1 MNKNSSKNLKSTI
14 DAESRE
20 KIFSNEFLNMEI
32 ENIVNQIDSKG
43 YFFFEGAMQSTYADE
58 IVNECTSIGLGFNS
72 NNVAPVR
79 NFRQTFFSNC
89 LAHSQSSV
97 NLVCSEII
105 LSIART
111 YLGPEYRLKC
121 QRYYESCSGYQ
132 LGWHTDNK
140 TVDNKK
146 TDVKGIVF
154 IFYLCDTFDGEL
166 EVVAGSNKWS
176 GANLSNDFDDSNLRA
191 NYSKEIVSLAGKKG
205 SLIVTDTWTVHRTA
219 MLKDPNFKR
228 KSFFLQIDND
238 LLHSEKIIIN
248 PELFP
253 SEMNSEILQ
262 YLGFGRPSGYKTM
275 PASGLNTLNA
285 ADLVFLI
292 AKSMMYLIL
301 RVPYLRKTVL
311 FFYSRAST
319 KSNVING

>member
-1 MNKNSSKNLKSTI
+1 
-14 DAESRE
+14 
-20 KIFSNEFLNMEI
+20 
-32 ENIVNQIDSKG
+32 
-43 YFFFEGAMQSTYADE
+43 
-58 IVNECTSIGLGFNS
+58 
-72 NNVAPVR
+72 
-79 NFRQTFFSNC
+79 
-89 LAHSQSSV
+89 
-97 NLVCSEII
+97 
-105 LSIART
+105 
-111 YLGPEYRLKC
+111 
-121 QRYYESCSGYQ
+121 

-166 EVVAGSNKWS
+166 EVVTGSNKWS
-176 GANLSNDFDDSNLRA
+176 GANLSNDSDDANLRA
-191 NYSKEIVSLAGKKG
+191 NYSNERVSLVGKKG
-205 SLIVTDTWTVHRTA
+205 SLIITDTWTVHRTA
-219 MLKDPNFKR
+219 WLEDPNFKR

-253 SEMNSEILQ
+253 SEMNSEIIQ

-285 ADLVFLI
+285 TDLVFLI

-301 RVPYLRKTVL
+301 RVQFLRKTVL
-311 FFYSRAST
+311 FFNSRAST